1 VGRVAPLSAAQRR
14 ALARLAREGL
24 LDELYLAGG
33 VAVATHVG
41 HRRSIDLDL
50 FSRHAKLDL
59 VALQRRLGD
68 LDAEVISLTDAT
80 LTVTLGGVPVDFVD
94 YPYDL
99 LVRLG
104 AGPEGVRVA
113 STRDLAAMKL
123 AAIARRGI
131 RRDFWDLYELLKR
144 KAGNLTRALDD
155 YRRKFGVSQVDTYQV
170 LRALT
175 WFEDAER
182 DEVLPRGMTAALWAE
197 IRAWFEAAVST
208 ELMRRPA

>member
-14 ALARLAREGL
+14 TLAGLKHAGL
-24 LDELYLAGG
+24 LDDVYLAGG

-50 FSRHAKLDL
+50 FSRRPALDL
-59 VALQRRLGD
+59 VALQDRMRS
-68 LDAEVISLTDAT
+68 LDAEVVAMTDAT
-80 LTVTLGGVPVDFVD
+80 LTVQLGGVPVDFVC
-94 YPYDL
+94 YPYEP

-104 AGPEGVRVA
+104 VGPEGVRVA
-113 STRDLAAMKL
+113 SPRDLAAMKL

-144 KAGNLTRALDD
+144 RPGNLRRALDD
-155 YRRKFGVSQVDTYQV
+155 YRLKFGVSQVDTYQV
-170 LRALT
+170 LRALS

-182 DEVLPRGMTAALWAE
+182 DVIRPRGMSASRWRE
-197 IRAWFEAAVST
+197 IREWFELAVAS
-208 ELMRRPA
+208 ELKRRRD